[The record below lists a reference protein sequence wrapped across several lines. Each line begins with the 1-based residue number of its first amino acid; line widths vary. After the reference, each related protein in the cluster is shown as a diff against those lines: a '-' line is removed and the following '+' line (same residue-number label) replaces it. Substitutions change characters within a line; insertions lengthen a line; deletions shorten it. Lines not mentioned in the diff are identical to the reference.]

1 VWRHADTLAAGPVAY
16 DAAMTAEGRQQALD
30 KMAEAGVHPRAIEVF
45 AYYYDVL
52 ESGETGMVS
61 EDDIEPI
68 RALPRLADLETDPQ
82 TARDAFARTVVVKL
96 NGGLGTS
103 MGMDRAKSLLPV
115 RPTGETFIDVIAQQV
130 LALRKEYA
138 VKLPLLFMNSFRT
151 RDDTLAALEQHEGL
165 GVEDLPLDF
174 LQNREPK
181 LRSDDLTPVRW
192 PEDPSL
198 EWCPPGHGDL
208 YTALE
213 ASGILQ
219 RLVDAGYRYAFVS
232 NADNLGAR
240 PDPRLAAWFAGLGV
254 PFASESCRR
263 TTSDRKGGHLAI
275 RRSDGRFILRETAQ
289 TRDEDADAFADIE
302 RHRFFNCNNL
312 WLDLEAVARTLKER
326 RGVLGLP
333 LIRNVKTVDP
343 TNPDSP
349 EVIQVETA
357 MGAAIEVFE
366 NATAI
371 EVDRSR
377 FLPVKTTNDLLVLRS
392 DVYELTDD
400 AQVRLTAGHDDAPYV
415 DLDKTYK
422 LVGDFDARFPHGAPS
437 LARARSLRVRGD
449 WTFGSGV
456 RVLGDAVVEAEG
468 SPGEIPDGAVLGE
481 AG

>member
-1 VWRHADTLAAGPVAY
+1 MSG
-16 DAAMTAEGRQQALD
+16 EGKQQAME
-30 KMAEAGVHPRAIEVF
+30 KMANAGVHPRAIEVF
-45 AYYYDVL
+45 GHYYDVL
-52 ESGETGMVS
+52 ESGETGMIS

-68 RALPRLADLETDPQ
+68 PDLPRLEDLETDPQ
-82 TARDAFARTVVVKL
+82 TARDAFAKTVVIKL

-115 RPTGETFIDVIAQQV
+115 RPTGETFLDIIAKQV
-130 LALRKEYA
+130 LALRKEFA

-151 RDDTLAALEQHEGL
+151 RDDTLAALEKHEGL
-165 GVEDLPLDF
+165 AVGDLPLDF

-181 LRSDDLTPVRW
+181 LRSDDLTPVSW
-192 PEDPSL
+192 PADPTL

-240 PDPRLAAWFAGLGV
+240 PDPRLAAWFAGLDA

-263 TTSDRKGGHLAI
+263 TTSDRKGGHLAV
-275 RRSDGRFILRETAQ
+275 RKSDGRFVLRETAQ

-326 RGVLGLP
+326 DGVLGLP
-333 LIRNVKTVDP
+333 LIRNVKTTDP
-343 TNPDSP
+343 SDPASP
-349 EVIQVETA
+349 EVIQIETA
-357 MGAAIEVFE
+357 MGAAIEVFD

-377 FLPVKTTNDLLVLRS
+377 FLPVKTTNDMLVLRS

-400 AQVRLTAGHDDAPYV
+400 AQVRLVEGRKHAPFV
-415 DLDKTYK
+415 DLDKPYK
-422 LVGDFDARFPHGAPS
+422 FVGGFDARFPHGAPS
-437 LARARSLRVRGD
+437 LVRAESLRVNGD
-449 WTFGSGV
+449 WTFGADV
-456 RVLGDAVVEAEG
+456 TVVGDAAVEAEG
-468 SPGEIPDGAVLGE
+468 SPGEIPDGTVLGD